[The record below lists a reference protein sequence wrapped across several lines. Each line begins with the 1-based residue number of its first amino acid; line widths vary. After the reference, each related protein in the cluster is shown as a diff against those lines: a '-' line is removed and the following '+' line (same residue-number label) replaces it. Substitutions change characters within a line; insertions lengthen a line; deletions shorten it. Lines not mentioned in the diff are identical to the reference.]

1 MRNGFLADYTDE
13 IDDFMVRLETFR
25 NRRLSYLAAETSFS
39 IHKFASAFL
48 KVYTEQKNFK
58 GLLDF
63 DDLINITVN
72 LLTTSAVADWVLY
85 RLDGGIDHILVDEA
99 HDTSPSQ
106 WKVIETLAQ

>member
-1 MRNGFLADYTDE
+1 MDLEKIFLYSKTAKQPFTAKLGKFSTKEMRNGFLAHYIDD

-25 NRRLSYLAAETSFS
+25 NRRLSYQAAETSLS

-63 DDLINITVN
+63 DDLINIAVN
-72 LLTTSAVADWVLY
+72 LLTFWISRVF
-85 RLDGGIDHILVDEA
+85 
-99 HDTSPSQ
+99 Q
-106 WKVIETLAQ
+106 